1 MPPLTLVL
9 AIILKL
15 ERFKLDSREQLSNMS
30 VNTSTLEVSNADKSK
45 FTIAEQ

>member
-9 AIILKL
+9 ALILKL
-15 ERFKLDSREQLSNMS
+15 ERFKLDRCEQLLNIY

-45 FTIAEQ
+45 FTIAKQ